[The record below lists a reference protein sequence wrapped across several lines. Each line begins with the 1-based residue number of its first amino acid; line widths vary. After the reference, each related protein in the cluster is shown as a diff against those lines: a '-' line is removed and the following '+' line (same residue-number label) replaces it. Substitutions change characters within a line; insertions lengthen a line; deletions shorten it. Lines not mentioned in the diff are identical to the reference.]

1 MPANFIKQHKRVFSH
16 ILLTSSLLVIVKLL
30 DPMETSKCQPSS
42 SPQGEVLCLGD
53 YLRGKVILYRGK
65 DSAWPIFF
73 KNDSQKNVDTFLG
86 ERCSQKHF
94 LF

>member
-1 MPANFIKQHKRVFSH
+1 MPANFIKQHK
-16 ILLTSSLLVIVKLL
+16 IKGLLGLKLL

-65 DSAWPIFF
+65 DSVWLIFF
-73 KNDSQKNVDTFLG
+73 ENDLQKNFDTFLW
-86 ERCSQKHF
+86 ERTAARNIFSFDC
-94 LF
+94 